1 MREDRVST
9 HTHSSAGSTENT
21 TQNQGSLRGVFQ
33 KATQLIRMLVLQL
46 DSLGDRSLKFK
57 SLCGWK
63 GS

>member
-1 MREDRVST
+1 MREDGVNT
-9 HTHSSAGSTENT
+9 HTHLPAGSTENT

-33 KATQLIRMLVLQL
+33 EAIQLICMLVLQL

-63 GS
+63 

>member
-1 MREDRVST
+1 MREDRVNT
-9 HTHSSAGSTENT
+9 HTHSPAGSTENT

-33 KATQLIRMLVLQL
+33 DQLIRMLVLQL
-46 DSLGDRSLKFK
+46 ESLGDRSLKFK